1 MYKRQA
7 AKTKVAVTRKHLR
20 RDQAAAR
27 KARSNALP
35 GSDSIKERQLK
46 EEREAKRATLDS
58 RHQYLF
64 SAVATKLRIG
74 ENDVEE
80 YILDGDQL
88 RYIEDFFVQNGSK
101 CLLFYYEE
109 TRGPP
114 AAEGD

>member
-1 MYKRQA
+1 MADPPTA

-27 KARSNALP
+27 KARSTVLP
-35 GSDSIKERQLK
+35 GSDTVKERQQKLK

-64 SAVATKLRIG
+64 SAVATKLCVG

-80 YILDGDQL
+80 YILDGNQVSWSRKLMELEQETDRAGTQ
-88 RYIEDFFVQNGSK
+88 S
-101 CLLFYYEE
+101 LLSVALEY
-109 TRGPP
+109 
-114 AAEGD
+114 